1 MTASMWITLGI
12 LSAAI
17 VLFITEWLRV
27 DLVALLV
34 VVALMLSGILTTGEA
49 IAGFA
54 NPAILT
60 IASLFVIGGGV
71 MQVGLA
77 GRIGQQILSIAG
89 QKQRRLVAMIM
100 LTVAL
105 LSGFLSSTGTV
116 AVLLPAIISLSR
128 NARISPSKL
137 LMPLSFGALLGGAMT
152 LIGTPPNIIV
162 NDLLSEHNVR
172 AFAFFDYTPIGILL
186 LIAGV
191 GFMLTVGIRLMPE
204 HKPQTELHRI
214 ETPEELVSIYQLPDN
229 LYRLRVR
236 RASPLINK
244 TLQEANLR
252 QKFNLTILE
261 ILRSP
266 EPREV
271 AKLGERRL
279 ILQSDSLDCI
289 PPTPETLIQA
299 NDILIAQ
306 GNHLDVSYAA
316 ANLNLGVQPAQSD
329 DQQTLISEEV
339 GVAEVLLP
347 PRSSLLGKTIVEA
360 RFGTL
365 HHLTVLGIHR
375 SGEETPLD
383 FKETRLRFGDTLLV
397 QGPWKHIRTLRKRR
411 RDFVVM
417 GEPAAMFG
425 APNRKQ
431 APVALA
437 IVLGM
442 LALLITNTL
451 SVTSAS
457 MLAALSMILTGCLT
471 IDDAYAN
478 VDWKSIVLIA
488 GMLPMSTALEKVGL
502 VEQAAG
508 GLTSAFGNLSPLV
521 ILSAL
526 FLLTSVFTQVLSN
539 TATTVLIAP
548 IALAAA
554 QQMGIQPHAFMMTV
568 AVAASMAFA
577 SPVASPPNTLV
588 MGAGNYQFNDY
599 IKVGTPLILI
609 TLVICMLVMPLLW
622 PF

>member
-1 MTASMWITLGI
+1 MWITLGI
-12 LSAAI
+12 LVAAI

-34 VVALMLSGILTTGEA
+34 VVALMLSGILTTQEA

-89 QKQRRLVAMIM
+89 EGQRRLVAMIM

-162 NDLLSEHNVR
+162 NDLLTEHDVR
-172 AFAFFDYTPIGILL
+172 AFAFFDYTPIGIVL

-191 GFMLTVGIRLMPE
+191 GFMLFIGFRLLPE
-204 HKPQTELHRI
+204 HKSQAELHRI
-214 ETPEELVSIYQLPDN
+214 ETPEELVSIYRLPDN

-244 TLQEANLR
+244 TLQEADLR
-252 QKFNLTILE
+252 QKFNLSILE

-279 ILQSDSLDCI
+279 ILQSDSLDTI
-289 PPTPETLIQA
+289 SPEPETRIQT

-329 DQQTLISEEV
+329 DKQTLISDEV

-383 FKETRLRFGDTLLV
+383 VKETRLRFGDTLLV
-397 QGPWKHIRTLRKRR
+397 QGPWKHIRALRKRR

-417 GEPAAMFG
+417 GEPEALFG

-431 APVALA
+431 APIALA

-451 SVTSAS
+451 SVTTAS
-457 MLAALSMILTGCLT
+457 MLAALAMILTGCLT
-471 IDDAYAN
+471 IDEAYAN

-508 GLTSAFGNLSPLV
+508 GLTSAFGNLSPII

-588 MGAGNYQFNDY
+588 MGAGNYQFSDY

>member
-1 MTASMWITLGI
+1 MWITLGI
-12 LSAAI
+12 LVAAI

-34 VVALMLSGILTTGEA
+34 VVALMLSGILTTQEA

-89 QKQRRLVAMIM
+89 EGQRRLVAMIM

-162 NDLLSEHNVR
+162 NDLLTEHDVR
-172 AFAFFDYTPIGILL
+172 TFAFFDYTPIGIVL

-191 GFMLTVGIRLMPE
+191 GFMLFIGFRLLPE
-204 HKPQTELHRI
+204 HKSQAELHRI
-214 ETPEELVSIYQLPDN
+214 ETPEELVSIYRLPDN

-244 TLQEANLR
+244 TLQEADLR
-252 QKFNLTILE
+252 QKFNLSILE

-279 ILQSDSLDCI
+279 ILQSDSLDTI
-289 PPTPETLIQA
+289 APEPETRIET

-316 ANLNLGVQPAQSD
+316 ANLNLGLQPAQSD
-329 DQQTLISEEV
+329 DKQTLISDEV

-397 QGPWKHIRTLRKRR
+397 QGPWKHIRALRKRR

-417 GEPAAMFG
+417 GEPEALFG

-431 APVALA
+431 APIALA

-457 MLAALSMILTGCLT
+457 MLAALAMILTGCLT
-471 IDDAYAN
+471 IDEAYAN

-508 GLTSAFGNLSPLV
+508 GLTSAFGNLNPII

-588 MGAGNYQFNDY
+588 MGAGNYQFSDY

>member
-12 LSAAI
+12 LIAAI
-17 VLFITEWLRV
+17 LLFITEWLRV

-299 NDILIAQ
+299 DDILIAQ

-425 APNRKQ
+425 ASNRKQ
-431 APVALA
+431 APIALA

-488 GMLPMSTALEKVGL
+488 GMLPMSTALQKVGL

-548 IALAAA
+548 VALASA
-554 QQMGIQPHAFMMTV
+554 QKLGVQPHAFMMTV

-577 SPVASPPNTLV
+577 SPVASPTNTLV
-588 MGAGNYQFNDY
+588 MGAGDYQFSDY
-599 IKVGTPLILI
+599 IKVGAPMIVVTLI
-609 TLVICMLVMPLLW
+609 ICVLVMPLLW

>member
-1 MTASMWITLGI
+1 MWITLGI
-12 LSAAI
+12 LIAAI

-34 VVALMLSGILTTGEA
+34 VVALMLSGILTTQEA

-89 QKQRRLVAMIM
+89 DGQKRLVAVIM

-116 AVLLPAIISLSR
+116 AVLLPAITSLSR
-128 NARISPSKL
+128 KARISPSKL

-162 NDLLSEHNVR
+162 NDLLSEHNIR

-191 GFMLTVGIRLMPE
+191 GFMLFIGMHLLPE
-204 HKPQTELHRI
+204 HKPHTELHRI
-214 ETPEELVSIYQLPDN
+214 ETPEELVSIYRLPDN

-236 RASPLINK
+236 QASPLIKK
-244 TLQEANLR
+244 TLEEARLR
-252 QKFNLTILE
+252 QTFNLTILE
-261 ILRSP
+261 IQRP
-266 EPREV
+266 PKPKEV

-279 ILQSDSLDCI
+279 ILQSDSFDSI
-289 PPTPETLIQA
+289 DPDPETDIQA

-316 ANLNLGVQPAQSD
+316 ANLNLGMQPAQSD
-329 DQQTLISEEV
+329 DQQSLISDEV

-360 RFGTL
+360 RFGTIY
-365 HHLTVLGIHR
+365 HLTVLGIHR
-375 SGEETPLD
+375 SGEEIPLD

-397 QGPWKHIRTLRKRR
+397 QGPWKHIHALRNQR

-417 GEPAAMFG
+417 GEPEAMFG
-425 APNRKQ
+425 APNRQQ
-431 APVALA
+431 APIALA

-442 LALLITNTL
+442 LALLITNAL
-451 SVTSAS
+451 SVTAAS
-457 MLAALSMILTGCLT
+457 MLAALAMILTGCLS
-471 IDDAYAN
+471 IDEAYAN

-508 GLTSAFGNLSPLV
+508 GLTTAFGNMSPLI
-521 ILSAL
+521 ILGTL
-526 FLLTSVFTQVLSN
+526 FLLTSGFTQVLSN

-548 IALAAA
+548 IALATA
-554 QQMGIQPHAFMMTV
+554 QQLGIQPHAFMMTV

-588 MGAGNYQFNDY
+588 MGSGDYQFGDY
-599 IKVGTPLILI
+599 IKVGTPLILL
-609 TLVICMLVMPLLW
+609 TMLICTLVMPILW
-622 PF
+622 PL

>member
-1 MTASMWITLGI
+1 
-12 LSAAI
+12 
-17 VLFITEWLRV
+17 
-27 DLVALLV
+27 
-34 VVALMLSGILTTGEA
+34 
-49 IAGFA
+49 
-54 NPAILT
+54 
-60 IASLFVIGGGV
+60 

-89 QKQRRLVAMIM
+89 EGQKRLVAVIM

-162 NDLLSEHNVR
+162 NDLLTEHDVR
-172 AFAFFDYTPIGILL
+172 AFAFFDYTPIGIVL

-191 GFMLTVGIRLMPE
+191 GFMLSIGFRLLPE
-204 HKPQTELHRI
+204 HKSQAELHRI
-214 ETPEELVSIYQLPDN
+214 ETPEELVSIYRLPDN

-244 TLQEANLR
+244 TLQEADLR
-252 QKFNLTILE
+252 QKFNLSILE

-279 ILQSDSLDCI
+279 ILQSDSLDTI
-289 PPTPETLIQA
+289 SPEPETRIQT

-329 DQQTLISEEV
+329 DKQTLISDEV

-383 FKETRLRFGDTLLV
+383 VKETRLRFGDTLLV
-397 QGPWKHIRTLRKRR
+397 QGSWKHIRALRKRR

-417 GEPAAMFG
+417 GEPEALFG

-431 APVALA
+431 APIALA

-451 SVTSAS
+451 SVTTAS
-457 MLAALSMILTGCLT
+457 MLAALAMILTGCLT
-471 IDDAYAN
+471 IDEAYAN

-508 GLTSAFGNLSPLV
+508 GLTSAFGNLSPII

-588 MGAGNYQFNDY
+588 MGAGNYQFSDY